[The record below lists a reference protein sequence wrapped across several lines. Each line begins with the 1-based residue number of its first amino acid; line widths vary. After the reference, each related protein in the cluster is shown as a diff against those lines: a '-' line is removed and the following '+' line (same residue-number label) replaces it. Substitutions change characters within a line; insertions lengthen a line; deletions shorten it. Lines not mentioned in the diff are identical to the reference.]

1 MVRQANNGNPSIT
14 VLDSAPQLS
23 EYKVLDRWSIEG
35 NLKCMTFGDMT
46 TPGPVG
52 YQWIMVFLEERPD
65 GQLQEK
71 LFVAA
76 EFQIAD
82 EERPRRLALG
92 LFTRLGHEFREI
104 DKQLYDYEFFCRRA
118 MEVARPLL

>member
-1 MVRQANNGNPSIT
+1 M
-14 VLDSAPQLS
+14 LDLAPQFS
-23 EYKVLDRWSIEG
+23 EYKILNRWSVEG
-35 NLKCMTFGDMT
+35 NLKCMTFGDIT

-52 YQWIMVFLEERPD
+52 YQWVMVFLEELPNGELD
-65 GQLQEK
+65 EK

-82 EERPRRLALG
+82 PQRPRRLALG
-92 LFTRLGHEFREI
+92 LFTKLGHEFREI
-104 DKQLYDYEFFCRRA
+104 DNQLYDYEFFCRRA